1 MNSELTISVLLTY
14 HNEGPLL
21 TATLES
27 LLAGSVLPDE
37 VLIYDDASSTQPE
50 DFIPRGLRVRVIRG
64 ESNVGPGIGRNR
76 VLEVATC
83 DYVHFHDS
91 DDWFHPEWC
100 EVVTARL
107 HEKPS
112 DVVFTEITSS
122 SSGEPQYENPI
133 MGFAALGQHADLV
146 RYAIRNSMLVPSAT
160 IRTSS
165 ARAVRGFR
173 NVMHQ
178 SEDKDF
184 YIRLMASGVTWAMET
199 RPLICIRNRPDS
211 RSKRAIEVWSDGLKC
226 LQLAS
231 KEMADRYAPDIANAA
246 AQCATELFRLDV
258 LDQARQAWTLAAQL
272 GGADYMWRN
281 PWFRRLVRLTG
292 PELME
297 TCSRNLQRWRA
308 DWGAPP

>member
-1 MNSELTISVLLTY
+1 MKAPTLSILLTY

-21 TATLES
+21 TETLAS
-27 LLAGSVLPDE
+27 LVAGTRQPGE
-37 VLIYDDASSTQPE
+37 VLIYDDASTRLPE
-50 DFIPRGLRVRVIRG
+50 AYIPDGLPVRVVRG

-76 VLEVATC
+76 LLEIATG
-83 DYVHFHDS
+83 DYIHFHDS

-100 EVVTARL
+100 EVVSRRL
-107 HEKPS
+107 HEKPC

-122 SSGEPQYENPI
+122 SSAQPQYENPI
-133 MGFAALGQHADLV
+133 MGFADLGPEADLV
-146 RYAIRNSMLVPSAT
+146 RYAIRNSLLVPSAT
-160 IRTSS
+160 IRASS
-165 ARAVRGFR
+165 ARAVQGFR
-173 NVMHQ
+173 NEMHQ

-184 YIRLMASGVTWAMET
+184 YIRLMASGVSWALET

-211 RSKRAIEVWSDGLKC
+211 RSKRAVEVWSDGLKC

-231 KEMADRYAPDIANAA
+231 KEMAGRYEPDIANAA
-246 AQCATELFRLDV
+246 AHCATQLFNLDAI
-258 LDQARQAWTLAAQL
+258 DQARQAWKLAERL

-297 TCSRNLQRWRA
+297 TCSRNLQSWRARWRSS
-308 DWGAPP
+308 P